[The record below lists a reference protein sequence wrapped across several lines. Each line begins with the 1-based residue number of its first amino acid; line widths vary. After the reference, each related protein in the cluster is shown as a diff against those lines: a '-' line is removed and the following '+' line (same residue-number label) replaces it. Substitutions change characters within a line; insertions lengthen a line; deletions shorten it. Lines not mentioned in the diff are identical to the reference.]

1 MQHRSRS
8 PLSALLFASLLSI
21 AAFPACLADN
31 PDPDAPTVR
40 TAEAPMVGASYQITA
55 STELSS
61 EQQHAIAQFVE
72 AQGLEVQQARFAV
85 HQTEPGAP
93 TVLEIE
99 LWAGEL
105 PGEELQATLTQT
117 FAELAD
123 AQLVVTALEAD
134 DQGPGMDHGIEPGD
148 DAETVRQKVI
158 DDLRARGVEGEI
170 EVTVTPTDDGHHE
183 IEVEVHADQPAP

>member
-21 AAFPACLADN
+21 AAFPGCLADN
-31 PDPDAPTVR
+31 PDPDAPTMR
-40 TAEAPMVGASYQITA
+40 TAEVPMVGASYQITA

-72 AQGLEVQQARFAV
+72 AQGLEVQQARIRAQ
-85 HQTEPGAP
+85 QTEPGAA
-93 TVLEIE
+93 TVLEVE

-105 PGEELQATLTQT
+105 PGEELQAALAQT

-123 AQLVVTALEAD
+123 AQVVVTALEAD
-134 DQGPGMDHGIEPGD
+134 DQGPGMDHDIEPGD
-148 DAETVRQKVI
+148 DAETIRQKVI
-158 DDLRARGVEGEI
+158 NDLRARGVEGEI
-170 EVTVTPTDDGHHE
+170 EVTVTPTGDGHE
-183 IEVEVHADQPAP
+183 IQVEVHADQPAP